1 MKSEIVSWEGEVMER
16 RGEEELDVWGSRAAV
31 RNGISVNVMKTQNV
45 LDWLISWSYTHVAY
59 INMSNSLGYLLMET
73 KQTFLNDAIQKMGGW
88 QFARVSLQQMWLDH
102 VSKRD
107 HL

>member
-1 MKSEIVSWEGEVMER
+1 
-16 RGEEELDVWGSRAAV
+16 
-31 RNGISVNVMKTQNV
+31 
-45 LDWLISWSYTHVAY
+45 
-59 INMSNSLGYLLMET
+59 MET

-88 QFARVSLQQMWLDH
+88 QFARASLQQMWLDH